1 MTKDNEQATE
11 VELTAAEESLAEKL
25 QARMDSADLTADD
38 ENADLTPTPDPE
50 ETAEPADDVIDDSEP
65 TPADTD
71 DGSGGE
77 DGEEEGISD
86 ALYRAAIHQGWKP
99 EEVDQ
104 FVKANR
110 ELAQRTFEKLY
121 EATNKISSEFARF
134 GRMKAQ
140 QEAEAAK
147 AKQASAMSGVD
158 LDAIKE
164 EYGEDSA
171 IYKTMKALINA
182 IPAQAQQVQQ
192 QFSPDTENTHVR
204 QIIESFF
211 GSDDM
216 KPYGDFYGTAKDRR
230 KLTGEQIGHRLDVIN
245 MADEILIG
253 AEMQG
258 RKMDITEALERAH
271 LIVAEPIRTEIIRK
285 EIVSKVKKRASGT
298 TLKPSSKKQSNTS
311 KAKTGTELETIVEA
325 HLRKAFGGK

>member
-110 ELAQRTFEKLY
+110 ELASEHSKSCTKRR
-121 EATNKISSEFARF
+121 NKES
-134 GRMKAQ
+134 
-140 QEAEAAK
+140 
-147 AKQASAMSGVD
+147 V
-158 LDAIKE
+158 L
-164 EYGEDSA
+164 
-171 IYKTMKALINA
+171 N
-182 IPAQAQQVQQ
+182 
-192 QFSPDTENTHVR
+192 SPLR
-204 QIIESFF
+204 QNE
-211 GSDDM
+211 
-216 KPYGDFYGTAKDRR
+216 GTA
-230 KLTGEQIGHRLDVIN
+230 G
-245 MADEILIG
+245 
-253 AEMQG
+253 
-258 RKMDITEALERAH
+258 
-271 LIVAEPIRTEIIRK
+271 
-285 EIVSKVKKRASGT
+285 S
-298 TLKPSSKKQSNTS
+298 
-311 KAKTGTELETIVEA
+311 
-325 HLRKAFGGK
+325 